1 MADSVYHLA
10 YEMGFPRPHKR
21 VHKGK
26 SAVRRLALLPQ
37 GQNLPQI
44 AYALQ
49 DSPTSNVVPKA
60 QSTLSTTGQLV
71 LCSRQ
76 ANPRLS
82 HHANTAQHPL
92 CPGGSGG
99 PSFRPFFR
107 LLPANFRRAGG
118 RAPPNDLLRGRSAGG
133 GVRMEGSAPGLAR
146 RGWRRAPAA
155 GSPLSWAAVVLL
167 LSAFILRA
175 PPSVGYL
182 IHLPR
187 GFSLTQD
194 LVKIVGSPDFPVKV
208 YVMLHQR
215 SPHMLCVTQRLRN
228 SELIDPS
235 FQWHGPRGKIV
246 SENSSAQVTSTG
258 SLIFQ
263 NFEEN
268 MSGVYTCFLEYK
280 PMVEEVI
287 KNLQLKYVIYA
298 YREPRYF
305 YEFTA
310 RYHAAPCNSIYNI
323 SFEKKLLQ
331 ILSKLVLDLSCE
343 VSLLKSECHR
353 VKMQKAGLQ
362 NELFFTFS
370 VSSIEPEKGPKPCAD
385 HNCESSRRLA
395 KAKNL
400 IERFFN
406 QQVEVLGRSAQP
418 LPEIYYIEGTLQ
430 MIWINRCFPGYGM
443 NSLKHPKCPECC
455 VICSPGSYNPRDGI
469 HCLPCNSS
477 LVYGAKTCL

>member
-1 MADSVYHLA
+1 MMS
-10 YEMGFPRPHKR
+10 
-21 VHKGK
+21 
-26 SAVRRLALLPQ
+26 RL
-37 GQNLPQI
+37 QNLPQI

-49 DSPTSNVVPKA
+49 DSLGGAVGPEA
-60 QSTLSTTGQLV
+60 QSTLSTADQ
-71 LCSRQ
+71 
-76 ANPRLS
+76 
-82 HHANTAQHPL
+82 TAQAGRRGDPRVSRHADSAQL
-92 CPGGSGG
+92 LLRPGGSGG
-99 PSFRPFFR
+99 PSFRSFFR
-107 LLPANFRRAGG
+107 AAARQLPAAGG
-118 RAPPNDLLRGRSAGG
+118 RASRNDLLRGRSAGC
-133 GVRMEGSAPGLAR
+133 GVRMEGSASGRAR
-146 RGWRRAPAA
+146 RAWRRAR
-155 GSPLSWAAVVLL
+155 AAVVLL
-167 LSAFILRA
+167 LSALVVRA

-182 IHLPR
+182 VRLPR

-208 YVMLHQR
+208 YVMLHQK
-215 SPHMLCVTQRLRN
+215 SPHLLCVTQRLRN

-235 FQWHGPRGKIV
+235 FQWHGPRGKII
-246 SENSSAQVTSTG
+246 SENSSAQVTTTG

-280 PMVEEVI
+280 PMVEEEV
-287 KNLQLKYVIYA
+287 KNLQLKYVVYA

-305 YEFTA
+305 YQFTA

-343 VSLLKSECHR
+343 VSLLKSECHH

-469 HCLPCNSS
+469 HCLQCNSS
-477 LVYGAKTCL
+477 LVYGAKACL